1 MISESHIHL
10 VGIGGIGMS
19 GVARIL
25 AAHSKTVSGSDRE
38 ESPITEKLRTEDFHI
53 SIGEDAAHIPADA
66 EVVIHT
72 TAAKPAE
79 NLELL
84 AAAERGLRVLTYP
97 EALGEITQDK
107 KVIAVTGAH
116 GKSTTTGLL
125 IAAARATGED
135 ISCLVGTNV
144 AELDG
149 QNARVGSSDWF
160 ILEACEYKRAFL
172 QLSPTVLIVTNIEAE
187 HLDYYHDLADYQ
199 SAFVELA
206 EKLPTDGALITSSAE
221 ANLEPI
227 IVVAPTLKDTKD
239 AAAIELALPGEHNQ
253 RNAALALAAVGLMG
267 LDIEKARQGMA
278 SYAGAWRRFEYK
290 GELHGAPVIDDYA
303 HHPTEIRATLQA
315 TRERYPDRRVLV
327 VYQQHQLDRASKM
340 LSELGASFGEADVVL
355 IPNIYA
361 VRDEA
366 GQTHITGADIAD
378 EIKKNGTEAIFTD
391 GFQNTIDWLKKEVT
405 EQDVVLIMGAG
416 DVWQITP
423 DLLRESS

>member
-1 MISESHIHL
+1 MFSESKIHL
-10 VGIGGIGMS
+10 IGIGGIGMS

-25 AAHSKTVSGSDRE
+25 AAHSKTISGSDRA
-38 ESPITEKLRTEDFHI
+38 ESPITNKLLEEDFAI
-53 SIGEDAAHIPADA
+53 SIGEDTANIPADA
-66 EVVIHT
+66 ELVIHT

-84 AAAERGLRVLTYP
+84 EANKRGLRVLSYP
-97 EALGEITQDK
+97 EALGEITKDK

-116 GKSTTTGLL
+116 GKSSTTGLL
-125 IAAARATGED
+125 IAAARAAGED
-135 ISCLVGTNV
+135 ISCLVGTNI

-149 QNARVGSSDWF
+149 QNARIGSSDWF

-206 EKLPTDGALITSSAE
+206 KKLPADGTLITSSAE
-221 ANLEPI
+221 ANIEPVI
-227 IVVAPTLKDTKD
+227 
-239 AAAIELALPGEHNQ
+239 AAAPQLIDTADAPALQLAVPGEHNQ
-253 RNAALALAAVGLMG
+253 RNAALALAAAELMR
-267 LDIEKARQGMA
+267 LNIEKAKQGMA

-315 TRERYPDRRVLV
+315 ARERYPSKRIVA

-340 LSELGASFGEADVVL
+340 LTELGQSFVQADIVL

-361 VRDEA
+361 VRDEV
-366 GQTHITGADIAD
+366 GQTGITGADIAA
-378 EIKKNGTEAIFTD
+378 EIAKNGTEALFTD
-391 GFQNTIDWLKKEVT
+391 GFQNTVDWLRREVT
-405 EQDVVLIMGAG
+405 AQDAVLIMGAG

-423 DLLRESS
+423 ELIS